1 MANVKLVYGGSTETT
16 WNSTGRITS
25 PSLILVDGGTT
36 RYTPLFSG
44 SAGGTATSGDYRY
57 TLGHLIVGSGRV
69 ALSQEQYK
77 TTFTIKGNCSV
88 EVSTSTYDTTSG
100 SGTSATT
107 TTHYVKSYNF
117 AMSLWSGKTYISYVT
132 TNLVRL
138 SPNGHGYY
146 FGSWSEESTSG
157 YPATR
162 DTVFAIQAYTSL
174 DGYSI
179 SNSYQN
185 VASGSNSWN
194 NTFTM
199 YLNGSR

>member
-1 MANVKLVYGGSTETT
+1 MANIKLVYGSSTETA

-36 RYTPLFSG
+36 RYTPLFGG

-57 TLGHLIVGSGRV
+57 TLGHLIVGGGRV

-77 TTFTIKGNCSV
+77 TTLVLTGSCSV
-88 EVSTSTYDTTSG
+88 NVSTSTYDTTSG

-107 TTHYVKSYNF
+107 TTHYVK
-117 AMSLWSGKTYISYVT
+117 TYDFYLSEANLRCWISYVT

-138 SPNGHGYY
+138 SGNGWSFY
-146 FGSWSEESTSG
+146 GSWSEESTSG

-162 DTVFAIQAYTSL
+162 DTVFAIQTNSPIN
-174 DGYSI
+174 GYNI

-185 VASGSNSWN
+185 VASGGGSWSAN
-194 NTFTM
+194 WTM

>member
-1 MANVKLVYGGSTETT
+1 MANVKLDYGGSTETA

-25 PSLILVDGGTT
+25 PSLILVDGDTT

-57 TLGHLIVGSGRV
+57 TLGHLIVDGKRV

-88 EVSTSTYDTTSG
+88 EVETSTYD
-100 SGTSATT
+100 TT

-117 AMSLWSGKTYISYVT
+117 AMSLWSGKLYISYVT

-138 SPNGHGYY
+138 SSNGHGYY

-162 DTVFAIQAYTSL
+162 DTVFAIQTNSPIN
-174 DGYSI
+174 GYNI

-199 YLNGSR
+199 TLNGSM

>member
-1 MANVKLVYGGSTETT
+1 MANIKLDYGGSTETA
-16 WNSTGRITS
+16 WNSTGRVTS

-36 RYTPLFSG
+36 RYTPLFGG

-77 TTFTIKGNCSV
+77 TTLELSGSCSV
-88 EVSTSTYDTTSG
+88 NVSTSTYTTTSG

-107 TTHYVKSYNF
+107 TTHYVKSYSF
-117 AMSLWSGKTYISYVT
+117 YLSESRMRAWISYVT

-138 SPNGHGYY
+138 NSGNGWS
-146 FGSWSEESTSG
+146 FSGSWSEESTSG

-162 DTVFAIQAYTSL
+162 DTVFAIQTYSPIN
-174 DGYSI
+174 GYNI

-185 VASGSNSWN
+185 VASGGGSWSAN
-194 NTFTM
+194 WTM

>member
-1 MANVKLVYGGSTETT
+1 MANVKLVYGSSTETA

-44 SAGGTATSGDYRY
+44 SAGGTATSGNYRY
-57 TLGHLIVGSGRV
+57 TLGHLIVGGNRV
-69 ALSQEQYK
+69 ALSQTQYK
-77 TTFTIKGNCSV
+77 TTFTITGNCNTT
-88 EVSTSTYDTTSG
+88 VSTSTYDTTSG

-107 TTHYVKSYNF
+107 TTHYVKSYSFYMNP
-117 AMSLWSGKTYISYVT
+117 SSGGSYISYVT

-138 SPNGHGYY
+138 SKYGSSYT
-146 FGSWSEESTSG
+146 GSWSEESTSG

-162 DTVFAIQAYTSL
+162 DTVFAIQSSTSIS
-174 DGYSI
+174 GYSI

-185 VASGSNSWN
+185 VASGSNSWSKN
-194 NTFTM
+194 FTM
-199 YLNGSR
+199 TLNGSK

>member
-1 MANVKLVYGGSTETT
+1 MANVKLDYGGSTETA

-57 TLGHLIVGSGRV
+57 TLGHLIVGGYRA

-88 EVSTSTYDTTSG
+88 EVSTSTYD
-100 SGTSATT
+100 TT

-185 VASGSNSWN
+185 VASGSNSWS

-199 YLNGSR
+199 DLNGSR

>member
-1 MANVKLVYGGSTETT
+1 MANTKLVYGSSTETT

-25 PSLILVDGGTT
+25 PSLILVDGDTT

-57 TLGHLIVGSGRV
+57 TLGHLIVGGYRA

-117 AMSLWSGKTYISYVT
+117 AMSLWSGNNYISYVT

-138 SPNGHGYY
+138 SHNGSGHYY
-146 FGSWSEESTSG
+146 GSWSEESTSG

-162 DTVFAIQAYTSL
+162 DTVFAIQANSAIS
-174 DGYSI
+174 GYSI

-185 VASGSNSWN
+185 VASGSNSWS

-199 YLNGSR
+199 TLNGSK

>member
-1 MANVKLVYGGSTETT
+1 MANTKLVYGSSTETT

-57 TLGHLIVGSGRV
+57 TLGHLIVGGYRA

-77 TTFTIKGNCSV
+77 ATFTITGHCSV
-88 EVSTSTYDTTSG
+88 EVLTSTYDTTSG

-117 AMSLWSGKTYISYVT
+117 AMGLWRGNNYISYVT

-138 SPNGHGYY
+138 SHNGSGYY
-146 FGSWSEESTSG
+146 YGSWSEESTSG

-185 VASGSNSWN
+185 VASGSNSWSAN
-194 NTFTM
+194 WAM

>member
-1 MANVKLVYGGSTETT
+1 MANPKLVYGSSTETA

-36 RYTPLFSG
+36 RYTPLFGG
-44 SAGGTATSGDYRY
+44 SAGGTVTSGDYRY
-57 TLGHLIVGSGRV
+57 TLGHLIVGGGRV

-77 TTFTIKGNCSV
+77 TTLVLSGSCSV
-88 EVSTSTYDTTSG
+88 SVSTSTYTTRRGGGTSG
-100 SGTSATT
+100 RI
-107 TTHYVKSYNF
+107 TTHYVKSYDFYLSESN
-117 AMSLWSGKTYISYVT
+117 LRYWISYVT

-157 YPATR
+157 YPGTR

-185 VASGSNSWN
+185 VASGSNSWS

>member
-1 MANVKLVYGGSTETT
+1 MANPKLVYGSSTETA

-36 RYTPLFSG
+36 RYTPLFGG
-44 SAGGTATSGDYRY
+44 SAGGTVTSGDYRY
-57 TLGHLIVGSGRV
+57 TLGHLIVGGGRV

-77 TTFTIKGNCSV
+77 TTLVLRGSSTVS
-88 EVSTSTYDTTSG
+88 VSTSTYTTRRGGGTSG
-100 SGTSATT
+100 RI
-107 TTHYVKSYNF
+107 TTHYVKSYDFYLSESN
-117 AMSLWSGKTYISYVT
+117 LRYWISYVT

-138 SPNGHGYY
+138 SGNGWSFY
-146 FGSWSEESTSG
+146 GSWSEESTSG

-162 DTVFAIQAYTSL
+162 DTVFAIQTNSPIN
-174 DGYSI
+174 GYYI

-185 VASGSNSWN
+185 VASGGGSWSAN
-194 NTFTM
+194 WTM